1 MSDNTVVQESME
13 EMNQPVITEDIDN
26 IQKLDIHIN
35 TEEFIEVD
43 TLNFLLNNEYCVIK
57 TLKRLNPNLP
67 NFNIKATKIYCSDKI
82 IKVDIEDNK
91 YINKIY
97 INLVCSAQ
105 KKGKCFIDINIY
117 IRPLLDNNNNNDI
130 FCCPDLAIEITK
142 NDSGDAGNQCYQRLE
157 KFIHIINIYGIDCY
171 NKMDK
176 VLFINI
182 TKVNTTNSKPWEISK
197 RLCNVLDIKFIA
209 KRDEEIEYNTEGYKD
224 LKDVE
229 NHINST
235 LDKNIESPLIG
246 KVIKNFYKN
255 YRLNNIKNFAK
266 LSVDDKFKSINNI
279 IDTWGQTAIEEWT
292 NIIKT
297 QSKERPQPNRIYV
310 NEENKKVHISTN
322 LMHNKNKP
330 NSNISDPNTG
340 FSVALL
346 FAIMRLDPDY
356 YIRFI
361 DHNLKEKQLTS
372 NEKFWHCIKKYSDK
386 ILFQSDN
393 ENNHIINWSR
403 LNGEKIQEYCKIIS
417 PHDKEKFGSIFLHYD
432 IINNEPN
439 IIVIFHNH
447 AGCEKS
453 NIKDPFN
460 GKYYDGGEKKIG
472 IPDLITFEFGK
483 TPLDKHKLNVWE
495 AESSKNYKKGINQIK
510 NDFPKWIEENIM
522 KKLNLNEENT
532 EIVYKLCLSGDHI
545 LNTNIPY
552 DIKYYQ

>member
-1 MSDNTVVQESME
+1 MKICYLKLKYINYIKMSGNTVVQESME
-13 EMNQPVITEDIDN
+13 EMIQPVIMEDIDN

-57 TLKRLNPNLP
+57 TLKRLNPDLP
-67 NFNIKATKIYCSDKI
+67 NFNIKVNKIFNCPNKEEI
-82 IKVDIEDNK
+82 LVDIEDNI

-97 INLVCSAQ
+97 INLVTSAQ
-105 KKGKCFIDINIY
+105 SSGKCFIDLNIY
-117 IRPLLDNNNNNDI
+117 IGIPGIKLDI
-130 FCCPDLAIEITK
+130 FKCPDLVIEITK

-157 KFIHIINIYGIDCY
+157 KFQNLINIYGTERY
-171 NKMDK
+171 NKIDK

-182 TKVNTTNSKPWEISK
+182 TNKNKTNSIPWEISK
-197 RLCNVLDIKFIA
+197 RLCNMSGIKFIA

-224 LKDVE
+224 LKDME
-229 NHINST
+229 THINST
-235 LDKNIESPLIG
+235 QVRG
-246 KVIKNFYKN
+246 
-255 YRLNNIKNFAK
+255 
-266 LSVDDKFKSINNI
+266 
-279 IDTWGQTAIEEWT
+279 GQ
-292 NIIKT
+292 
-297 QSKERPQPNRIYV
+297 SNRIYI
-310 NEENKKVHISTN
+310 NEDNNTVDISTN
-322 LMHNKNKP
+322 LMHNKQK
-330 NSNISDPNTG
+330 SDSRMSDPNTG
-340 FSVALL
+340 FAVAVL
-346 FAIMRLDPDY
+346 FAIMKLKPDY
-356 YIRFI
+356 SIRFI
-361 DHNLKEKQLTS
+361 NHNLKEKQLNS
-372 NEKFWHCIKKYSDK
+372 KEKIWYCIKYWFKRIS
-386 ILFQSDN
+386 FQLEN
-393 ENNHIINWSR
+393 EINHDIDWDR
-403 LNGEKIQEYCKIIS
+403 LITENIVNEYCKPI
-417 PHDKEKFGSIFLHYD
+417 DKNKHEKYASIRLHYD

-460 GKYYDGGEKKIG
+460 DKYYDGGTKKMG